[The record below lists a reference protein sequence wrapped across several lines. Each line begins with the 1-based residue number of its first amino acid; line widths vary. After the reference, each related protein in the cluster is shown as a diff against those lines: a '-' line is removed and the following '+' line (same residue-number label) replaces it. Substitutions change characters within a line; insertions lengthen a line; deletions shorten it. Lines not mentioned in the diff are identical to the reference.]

1 MTYQLKMKTFR
12 IRDLSALTREKMQ
25 EKKRKESQSSERQGT
40 RSRKAES
47 PNLER
52 PSTEGMVGG
61 SEKTKDK

>member
-1 MTYQLKMKTFR
+1 MIVTYQLKMKKFR

-40 RSRKAES
+40 RSRKAE
-47 PNLER
+47 R